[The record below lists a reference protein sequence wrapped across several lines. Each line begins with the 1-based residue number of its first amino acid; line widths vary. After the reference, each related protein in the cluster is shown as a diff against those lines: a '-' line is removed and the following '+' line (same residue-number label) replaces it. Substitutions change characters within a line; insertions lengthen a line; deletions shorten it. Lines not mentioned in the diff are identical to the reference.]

1 MSLQDKRRLV
11 KERFSLL
18 WIVLG
23 CRLRLSS
30 QVERGGFSFAHVSL
44 DSPLA
49 LFTGHVAAPVVL
61 AVASLHHFV
70 HVGVVASAAAHQV
83 AAVAPVGGLIALP
96 ARKKR
101 RWASTN
107 PCRAFQT
114 TALRWCW
121 SLGWRQHGCISA
133 AACTQQRCRGEH
145 PALYACTGGREN
157 PRAALTSPA
166 LMPRIALA
174 SPAVTP
180 KITLNSCSDS
190 RFRLGGIQA
199 ARQPG
204 PIPVQADE
212 QSYRDTSTKTRTH
225 GP

>member
-1 MSLQDKRRLV
+1 M
-11 KERFSLL
+11 FSLL

-23 CRLRLSS
+23 CRCCLSS
-30 QVERGGFSFAHVSL
+30 REERGGLSFAHISL

-83 AAVAPVGGLIALP
+83 TAVAPVGGLVALP
-96 ARKKR
+96 GRKKR
-101 RWASTN
+101 RWASAK

-114 TALRWCW
+114 SVLRWCW
-121 SLGWRQHGCISA
+121 GLTALQGAGWSQHGCISA
-133 AACTQQRCRGEH
+133 AAGTWQGWAPSQA
-145 PALYACTGGREN
+145 ALYTCKGGRKS

-174 SPAVTP
+174 SPALTP
-180 KITLNSCSDS
+180 KTTLNSCSDS
-190 RFRLGGIQA
+190 QFGFSGVRA
-199 ARQPG
+199 TCQPG
-204 PIPVQADE
+204 QVGPSSPTGRQAKLSWYLH
-212 QSYRDTSTKTRTH
+212 QNKSS
-225 GP
+225 